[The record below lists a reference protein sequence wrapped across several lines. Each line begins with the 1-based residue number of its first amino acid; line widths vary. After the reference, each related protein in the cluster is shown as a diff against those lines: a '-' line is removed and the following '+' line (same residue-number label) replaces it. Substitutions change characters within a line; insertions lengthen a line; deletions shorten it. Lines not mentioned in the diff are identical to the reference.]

1 MHTDSTH
8 SAQRVDTASCYQQ
21 SSSALSLCVATATRH
36 APWVHHVARWCGQH
50 GRGNKPAL
58 LYNAA
63 CAPAHQW
70 AQGLGHTQTCAYTR
84 AHMNSISLDSM
95 PCMHTH
101 MTANTRLSG
110 EASKNKR
117 TAFGPTWL
125 KECNVPLRP
134 LSALTGQHADTSCA
148 YTQFKLLLPKH
159 RRRCGA
165 SNLRVHGACIK
176 HTVHC
181 MYTQSQHTIPACVQ
195 QQKHMCVCIA
205 PPAAYTACPLGK
217 ASDKPCP
224 CCMLGAQCALST
236 SNRSSTHQPTGIIM
250 MV

>member
-1 MHTDSTH
+1 MG
-8 SAQRVDTASCYQQ
+8 
-21 SSSALSLCVATATRH
+21 
-36 APWVHHVARWCGQH
+36 APCGTVV
-50 GRGNKPAL
+50 RPAWPREQ
-58 LYNAA
+58 A
-63 CAPAHQW
+63 CADVQCRMCTRSSMGTGSWPHSDMCV
-70 AQGLGHTQTCAYTR
+70 HDTR

-176 HTVHC
+176 DTVHC
-181 MYTQSQHTIPACVQ
+181 MYTQSQHTIPACDQ

-224 CCMLGAQCALST
+224 CCMLGAQCAPST